1 MLVDDKLAS
10 PVFVDFRCSFFR
22 MVGTLYLNFCKLL
35 LVIDVLIAYCMCM
48 SFCVYCV
55 MNSSVGTVGWIVL
68 VLLVVCMRG

>member
-1 MLVDDKLAS
+1 MLFDDKLVS
-10 PVFVDFRCSFFR
+10 PVFVGFRSSFFR
-22 MVGTLYLNFCKLL
+22 IAGTLYLNFCKLL
-35 LVIDVLIAYCMCM
+35 LVVDILIPDCRCI